1 MIIYVLYVGVSQ
13 THTHTERERE
23 RVLMCFAF
31 SLTHPGSNP
40 LMVLRKCPTIPNV
53 PHQDH
58 ADDAGLK
65 ANQVLTQG

>member
-1 MIIYVLYVGVSQ
+1 MYYMSVCHKPSQ
-13 THTHTERERE
+13 TQRERE